1 MNIDIQ
7 IDVILLL
14 NLAYSSAGEAST
26 DFMFQ
31 VFFVI
36 LCVTVTFGYTPLV

>member
-1 MNIDIQ
+1 MNIQRDM
-7 IDVILLL
+7 ILLL
-14 NLAYSSAGEAST
+14 KLAYSSAGEAST

-31 VFFVI
+31 VFLVT

>member
-1 MNIDIQ
+1 MDIQ

-26 DFMFQ
+26 DLMFQ
-31 VFFVI
+31 VFLVI